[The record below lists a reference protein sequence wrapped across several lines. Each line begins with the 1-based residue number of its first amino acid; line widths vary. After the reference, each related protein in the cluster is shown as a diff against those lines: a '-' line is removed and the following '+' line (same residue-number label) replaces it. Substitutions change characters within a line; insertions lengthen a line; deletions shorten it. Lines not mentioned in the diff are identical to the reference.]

1 MYYFP
6 EVLISRIVSLVSV
19 LLAALLLLGA
29 IVSLYF
35 VQHQGAR
42 LGMIAA
48 FTTMFAG
55 SIGLL
60 TSARR
65 AEVYAATAA

>member
-19 LLAALLLLGA
+19 LLAAMLLLGA
-29 IVSLYF
+29 IVGLYF

-48 FTTMFAG
+48 FTTMFAA